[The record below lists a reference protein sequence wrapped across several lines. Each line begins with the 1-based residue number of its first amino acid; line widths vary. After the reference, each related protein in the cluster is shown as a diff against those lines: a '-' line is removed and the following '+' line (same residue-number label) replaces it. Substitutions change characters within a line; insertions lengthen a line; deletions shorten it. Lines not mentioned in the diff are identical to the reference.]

1 MRHIKELLIAL
12 AYSALGSMVYT
23 LLSLG
28 FHSDVADHP
37 LQQLVVMA
45 FVVAAIV
52 GFIVFLIKDI
62 RRNSDYPT
70 LERVVIILLTGF
82 GVFSLFVEL
91 WLVLML
97 HINQWLM

>member
-12 AYSALGSMVYT
+12 AYSALGSLVYT
-23 LLSLG
+23 GISLG
-28 FHSDVADHP
+28 INSDIAEYP
-37 LQQLVVMA
+37 LQQLVVIV
-45 FVVAAIV
+45 FDIAIIA
-52 GFIVFLIKDI
+52 GFIALLIKDI
-62 RRNSDYPT
+62 RRESDYPA

-82 GVFSLFVEL
+82 GVFSLFTEL